1 MSEVQRA
8 ALKQPVCEVFL
19 PSTAPVR
26 TQWVGRA
33 PRAGWGWW
41 GGSGCLWSHSQKLA
55 RGQARALRSLD
66 APLAYI
72 PRDLSSRAG
81 ISFFLKQIGHSDLDS
96 RSRKRKLPGD
106 QLQTGPVGAS

>member
-8 ALKQPVCEVFL
+8 ALNNLSVRSSFL
-19 PSTAPVR
+19 ALHLLEPSG
-26 TQWVGRA
+26 W
-33 PRAGWGWW
+33 AGLPQLGGDGG

-96 RSRKRKLPGD
+96 RSPW
-106 QLQTGPVGAS
+106 